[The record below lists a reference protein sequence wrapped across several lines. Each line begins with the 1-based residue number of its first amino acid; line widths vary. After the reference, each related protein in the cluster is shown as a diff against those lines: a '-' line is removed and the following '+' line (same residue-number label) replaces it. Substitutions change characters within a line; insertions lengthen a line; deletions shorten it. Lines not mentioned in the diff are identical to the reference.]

1 MGVAERLVNHL
12 AERGSQ
18 LRHQTPRRGFIAGA
32 TLVGAAI
39 AASPIEYLT
48 RPASAATPGC
58 GTNPECNAGYSA
70 MCCTINNGAN
80 TCPPGTFVGGWWKA
94 DRSSFCGGAAR
105 YYIDCNNSGTTY
117 KCHCNTTTCDH
128 RLVACNVFRYGQ
140 CNPQIPS
147 VTAVVCRVV
156 SCTPPWQLYPGA
168 CSTTSATD
176 NNTAGH
182 TAPCL
187 TAGLYPAAASVLTAG
202 HQLTGGQHITSPDR
216 RTMAVMQT
224 DGNFVVY
231 GAGSALWSSRTNGK
245 APGGRIILQTDGN
258 LVLRRSNGAA
268 VWTTNTARTGSNGTL
283 SIQNDQNLVLRV
295 GGRTRWAT
303 YT

>member
-1 MGVAERLVNHL
+1 MARATERLVNRI

-39 AASPIEYLT
+39 AAAPIQYLT
-48 RPASAATPGC
+48 RPAAAATAGC
-58 GTNPECNAGYSA
+58 GTDPECNSGYSA
-70 MCCTINNGAN
+70 MCCTINDGKNS
-80 TCPPGTFVGGWWKA
+80 CPPGSFVGGWWKA

-105 YYIDCNNSGTTY
+105 YYIDCNNSSSF

-140 CNPQIPS
+140 CNTQVPGIS
-147 VTAVVCRVV
+147 AVVCRVV

-202 HQLTGGQHITSPDR
+202 HTLNPGQHIASPDR
-216 RTMAVMQT
+216 RTMAVMQA

-245 APGGRIILQTDGN
+245 ATGGYVSLQTDGN
-258 LVLRRSNGAA
+258 LVVRRRDKAA
-268 VWTTNTARTGSNGTL
+268 VWATNTAGTGSNGTL

-295 GGRTRWAT
+295 GGKTRWAT